1 MMQSK
6 KFVSI
11 IIPTFNS
18 EKTIHSC
25 LKSIIEQ
32 TYKEIEIIIVDKHSQ
47 DNTIKIAEE
56 YGAKILVRNV
66 GRSAARN
73 LGAKYA
79 GGDFLLFI
87 DSDMELTPKVI
98 EECAATSISNNIDAV
113 IIPEEP
119 VTKGFLSECR
129 RLEKQLYAGNKL
141 FEIPRFFRKSA
152 FKELGG
158 YDEKLI
164 FGEDFDLY
172 IRLERI
178 GFKTGRIHSKIMH
191 HEEELSIRRIALKA
205 YNYGKSL
212 PAIMTKSPRLLLKRH
227 SPLNLISNIKMLL
240 RNPLHAAGLLTI
252 KTIEYLAYLTGF
264 LIRVSE
270 RLLKSSPINE

>member
-1 MMQSK
+1 MRSK

-32 TYKEIEIIIVDKHSQ
+32 TYKEIEIIIVDKYSQ

-98 EECAATSISNNIDAV
+98 EECVATSTSNNIDAV
-113 IIPEEP
+113 IIPEETI
-119 VTKGFLSECR
+119 TKGFLSECR

-141 FEIPRFFRKSA
+141 FEIPRFFKKSV
-152 FKELGG
+152 FQKLGG
-158 YDEKLI
+158 YDEKLV

-172 IRLERI
+172 IRLERM
-178 GFKTGRIHSKIMH
+178 GFKTDRISPKIMH
-191 HEEELSIRRIALKA
+191 HEEELSMERIILKA

-212 PAIMTKSPRLLLKRH
+212 PAIIMKNPHLLLKRH
-227 SPLNLISNIKMLL
+227 NPLSIILNLKTLFKS
-240 RNPLHAAGLLTI
+240 PLHAAGLLTI
-252 KTIEYLAYLTGF
+252 KIIEYLAYLIGL
-264 LIRVSE
+264 LIRVLG
-270 RLLKSSPINE
+270 RLLKSSHINE